1 MNKPELY
8 FKKFKYCKNET
19 KKFNNITISL
29 KSETLKTSELDE
41 LGKYPVVNSG
51 LDLYGK
57 YNKYNNLG
65 DAFTIASRGEYVGNI
80 HYFKD
85 KFWAGGLCYP
95 YKCINLYNTR
105 LVSIYMEYNFY
116 TIRKL
121 FMNTTGIPAIN
132 KKDLETFKVTLPSN
146 LEEQQKISTFLSA
159 FDLKIEHESQII
171 EQLKQ
176 LKKSLLYKMFPTE
189 NSNVPE
195 LRFKGFTETWEQRKL
210 GEMGSTFTGL
220 SGKTK
225 EDFGHGDAKFIT
237 YMNVFSNPI
246 ADLQMT
252 ETVEIDSKQNC
263 VKAGDVFFTTSSE
276 TPEEVGMSCVMPK
289 NADNTYLNSFCFGYR
304 PTEKFDLNYL
314 AYVLRSE
321 SFRKEM
327 TFLAQGISR
336 YNISK
341 NKVMEVEIPVPSLEE
356 QSKVGRYFS
365 NLDNLITLHQYMYN
379 KLFQVKNDIF
389 THNSAYYN
397 NILHNFLPL
406 IFTYAQPQYKPHTK
420 KNILGVKIPLLFLVY
435 FHLNR

>member
-19 KKFNNITISL
+19 KKFNSITISL

-210 GEMGSTFTGL
+210 GDVFEEYSEKNHEELPTLTIIQGGGTVKREESDRNLMYDRNNL
-220 SGKTK
+220 SGYKMVNKDDFIVHLRSFEGGLEIARHTGIISPAYHTFHGIDIDPRLYYLYFRSKNFINIDLKPHVYGIRDGRSIDIEGMKTIK
-225 EDFGHGDAKFIT
+225 IPFTNYEEQEKIG
-237 YMNVFSNPI
+237 NLFSK
-246 ADLQMT
+246 
-252 ETVEIDSKQNC
+252 IDS
-263 VKAGDVFFTTSSE
+263 
-276 TPEEVGMSCVMPK
+276 
-289 NADNTYLNSFCFGYR
+289 
-304 PTEKFDLNYL
+304 
-314 AYVLRSE
+314 
-321 SFRKEM
+321 
-327 TFLAQGISR
+327 
-336 YNISK
+336 
-341 NKVMEVEIPVPSLEE
+341 
-356 QSKVGRYFS
+356 
-365 NLDNLITLHQYMYN
+365 LITLHQRKYD
-379 KLFQVKNDIF
+379 KLVQVKK
-389 THNSAYYN
+389 A
-397 NILHNFLPL
+397 
-406 IFTYAQPQYKPHTK
+406 
-420 KNILGVKIPLLFLVY
+420 LLSKMFV
-435 FHLNR
+435 

>member
-8 FKKFKYCKNET
+8 FKNFKYCKNET
-19 KKFNNITISL
+19 KKFNSITISL

-95 YKCINLYNTR
+95 YRCINSYNTK
-105 LVSIYMEYNFY
+105 LLSFYMDYNFY
-116 TIRKL
+116 TIRQL

-195 LRFKGFTETWEQRKL
+195 LRFKGFTDVWEQRELKEL
-210 GEMGSTFTGL
+210 GKILTGSTPST
-220 SGKTK
+220 
-225 EDFGHGDAKFIT
+225 
-237 YMNVFSNPI
+237 SNPNYY
-246 ADLQMT
+246 
-252 ETVEIDSKQNC
+252 SKIGIPW
-263 VKAGDVFFTTSSE
+263 VTPTDIKSVTISE
-276 TPEEVGMSCVMPK
+276 TPRKLSKEGENIGRIVPANTILCTCIASIGKNTLLTVKGSFNQQINSLTPNKENNAYFLLTESNFWSDKMKKITTSGMMQIINK
-289 NADNTYLNSFCFGYR
+289 
-304 PTEKFDLNYL
+304 
-314 AYVLRSE
+314 SE
-321 SFRKEM
+321 
-327 TFLAQGISR
+327 
-336 YNISK
+336 
-341 NKVMEVEIPVPSLEE
+341 
-356 QSKVGRYFS
+356 FS
-365 NLDNLITLHQYMYN
+365 NLQTMIPILKEQKQIGELFSKIDSLITLHQRKYN
-379 KLFQVKNDIF
+379 YFLSIIVNIYQI
-389 THNSAYYN
+389 N
-397 NILHNFLPL
+397 N
-406 IFTYAQPQYKPHTK
+406 
-420 KNILGVKIPLLFLVY
+420 
-435 FHLNR
+435 

>member
-19 KKFNNITISL
+19 KKFNSITISL

-195 LRFKGFTETWEQRKL
+195 LRFKGFTETWEQCKL
-210 GEMGSTFTGL
+210 KNFTERIIEKNKNLDTLLPLTISTQYGLISQTEFFNKQIASKNLSNYYLLKKGDFAYNKSYSGEAPWGSIKRLDKYEKGAL
-220 SGKTK
+220 STL
-225 EDFGHGDAKFIT
+225 
-237 YMNVFSNPI
+237 YI
-246 ADLQMT
+246 AFKIKNINQ
-252 ETVEIDSKQNC
+252 IDSEFLNTFYKTNKWYTDIQNI
-263 VKAGDVFFTTSSE
+263 A
-276 TPEEVGMSCVMPK
+276 
-289 NADNTYLNSFCFGYR
+289 
-304 PTEKFDLNYL
+304 TEGARNHGLL
-314 AYVLRSE
+314 
-321 SFRKEM
+321 
-327 TFLAQGISR
+327 
-336 YNISK
+336 NISSNDFFETFIK
-341 NKVMEVEIPVPSLEE
+341 IPNLEE
-356 QSKVGRYFS
+356 QKKIGDFFSKIDS
-365 NLDNLITLHQYMYN
+365 LITLHQRKYD
-379 KLFQVKNDIF
+379 KLVQVKK
-389 THNSAYYN
+389 A
-397 NILHNFLPL
+397 
-406 IFTYAQPQYKPHTK
+406 
-420 KNILGVKIPLLFLVY
+420 LLSKMFV
-435 FHLNR
+435 